1 MAGCTVVSTPSS
13 TSRSPA
19 GWACWTM
26 LDADSMTAVVN
37 VIWSMSLTNGTSS
50 QRLSRSLWTASM
62 ASSAAGPRKL
72 REARTSVI
80 AERLLGRGV
89 GGEDLVH
96 AGQLQDHVHLRLYG
110 SDPQVPA
117 GLAGGLQAADQRAEA
132 RGVHE
137 RRVFQVDHDP
147 VGPARDH
154 VRHELAQLGR
164 GDHVQPPVR
173 L

>member
-26 LDADSMTAVVN
+26 LDADSITAVVN

-50 QRLSRSLWTASM
+50 QRLSRSLCTDSI

-72 REARTSVI
+72 REASTSVI
-80 AERLLGRGV
+80 AERLPGCGV

-96 AGQLQDHVHLRLYG
+96 AGQLQDHVHLRLHRC
-110 SDPQVPA
+110 DTQVA
-117 GLAGGLQAADQRAEA
+117 ACLAGGLEASDQGTQA

-137 RRVFQVDHDP
+137 GGVFQ
-147 VGPARDH
+147 
-154 VRHELAQLGR
+154 
-164 GDHVQPPVR
+164 
-173 L
+173 

>member
-62 ASSAAGPRKL
+62 ASSAAGPRKV
-72 REARTSVI
+72 REARISVI
-80 AERLLGRGV
+80 AERLFSRGV
-89 GGEDLVH
+89 RREDLVH
-96 AGQLQDHVHLRLYG
+96 AGQLQDHVHLRLHR
-110 SDPQVPA
+110 SDPEVAASLP
-117 GLAGGLQAADQRAEA
+117 GRLQAADQRAEA

-137 RRVFQVDHDP
+137 RGVFQVHDDP
-147 VGPARDH
+147 VRPAGDH
-154 VRHELAQLGR
+154 VGDELAQLG
-164 GDHVQPPVR
+164 
-173 L
+173 